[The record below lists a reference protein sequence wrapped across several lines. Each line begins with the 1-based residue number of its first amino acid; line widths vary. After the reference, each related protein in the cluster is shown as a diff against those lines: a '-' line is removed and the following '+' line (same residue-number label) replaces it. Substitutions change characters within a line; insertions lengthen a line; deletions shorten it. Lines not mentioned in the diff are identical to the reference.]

1 MFASVR
7 RLFAASN
14 LKPSVSDVR
23 KHKDFSHLSDGQLA
37 KLVRSAKLS
46 KLAVGEIIATPPAGE
61 ARRYLFKGKVRV
73 CSARHEFILDIQGA
87 SEGLRSLDEL
97 LAESG
102 RIECLTPTFVL
113 AMPTALVGVS
123 HEAGLDDWVETPH
136 ELAVD
141 DLSLDLVSEIEGS
154 LAREIMRDVKE
165 ERLTLPTMP
174 ELGLAVRRKAM
185 DPSSSAIDL
194 TRIIQVDVTIAA
206 KVIQIAN
213 SPVYAGYESTKTL
226 NEAIARMGMM
236 AVQDVVTALT
246 IKQLFVTKQPRLRR
260 RMRNLWEHSTRV
272 AAGASVLARHA
283 GTIDPE
289 QALLA
294 GLVHDIGELAII
306 QYANQSNLSSI
317 SDADLDAAV
326 KHLKGPL
333 GAMLLRHWGLDEEF
347 VIAARFADEFDKQ
360 TPHGILLLDLVQ
372 VSQLHAQAGTSMAL
386 SLQDI
391 TQLPAIIKL
400 GLATEGPEKSISLLR
415 EARAE
420 IETIRLA
427 LAL

>member
-7 RLFAASN
+7 RLFPGSK

-23 KHKDFSHLSDGQLA
+23 KHKDFSHLSEVQLA
-37 KLVRSAKLS
+37 KLVRSAKLR
-46 KLAVGEIIATPPAGE
+46 KLAVGEIITMSTAGD
-61 ARRYLFKGKVRV
+61 ARRYLLKGKIRV
-73 CSARHEFILDIQGA
+73 CSAKHEFILDTQGV

-97 LAESG
+97 LAESL
-102 RIECLTPTFVL
+102 RVECLTPAFVL
-113 AMPTALVGVS
+113 AIPTALIGVS
-123 HEAGLDDWVETPH
+123 HEVGLDDWVETPR

-141 DLSLDLVSEIEGS
+141 DLSLDLVSELEGS
-154 LAREIMRDVKE
+154 LAREILRDVKE

-185 DPSSSAIDL
+185 DPNSSAIDL

-283 GTIDPE
+283 GTVDPE

-317 SDADLDAAV
+317 SDSDLDVAV

-333 GAMLLRHWGLDEEF
+333 GAMLLRHWGLGEEF
-347 VIAARFADEFDKQ
+347 VMAARFADEFDKQ
-360 TPHGILLLDLVQ
+360 TPNEILLLDLVQ
-372 VSQLHAQAGTSMAL
+372 VSQIHAQAGTSMAL

-391 TQLPAIIKL
+391 TQIPAIRKL
-400 GLATEGPEKSISLLR
+400 GLATEGSEKSISLLR

-420 IETIRLA
+420 IETVRLA

>member
-7 RLFAASN
+7 RLFAASK

-23 KHKDFSHLSDGQLA
+23 KHKDFSHLSDVQLA
-37 KLVRSAKLS
+37 KLVRLAKLR
-46 KLAVGEIIATPPAGE
+46 KLAVGEVITMSTAGD
-61 ARRYLFKGKVRV
+61 AGRYLFKGKVRV
-73 CSARHEFILDIQGA
+73 RSAKHEFILDIQGA
-87 SEGLRSLDEL
+87 SEGLPALDEL
-97 LAESG
+97 LAESV
-102 RIECLTPTFVL
+102 RIECLTPAFVL
-113 AMPTALVGVS
+113 AMPTALIGVS
-123 HEAGLDDWVETPH
+123 HEVGLDDWVETPD

-141 DLSLDLVSEIEGS
+141 DLSLDLVSELQGS

-165 ERLTLPTMP
+165 ERLNLPTMP

-185 DPSSSAIDL
+185 DPNSSAIDL

-226 NEAIARMGMM
+226 NEAIARVGMM

-283 GTIDPE
+283 GTVDPE

-317 SDADLDAAV
+317 SDADLDVAV

-333 GAMLLRHWGLDEEF
+333 GAMLLRNLG
-347 VIAARFADEFDKQ
+347 ARR
-360 TPHGILLLDLVQ
+360 GVC
-372 VSQLHAQAGTSMAL
+372 GRG
-386 SLQDI
+386 SLC
-391 TQLPAIIKL
+391 
-400 GLATEGPEKSISLLR
+400 R
-415 EARAE
+415 
-420 IETIRLA
+420 
-427 LAL
+427 

>member
-1 MFASVR
+1 MFARLR
-7 RLFAASN
+7 RLIAAPKP
-14 LKPSVSDVR
+14 KPSVSHLR
-23 KHKDFSHLSDGQLA
+23 KHRDFSRLSDLQLA

-46 KLAVGEIIATPPAGE
+46 KLARGDVIAMPAVGD
-61 ARRYLFKGKVRV
+61 ARHYLFEGKVRV
-73 CSARHEFILDIQGA
+73 FSDSHEFILDIQRP
-87 SEGLRSLDEL
+87 SQGLRSLDEL

-102 RIECLTPTFVL
+102 RVECLTPAFVL
-113 AMPTALVGVS
+113 AIPTDLVGAT
-123 HEAGLDDWVETPH
+123 HELGLDDWVETPH

-141 DLSLDLVSEIEGS
+141 DLSLDSVSEVEGS
-154 LAREIMRDVKE
+154 LAREILRDVRE

-185 DPSSSAIDL
+185 DPKSSAIDL
-194 TRIIQVDVTIAA
+194 ARIIQVDVTIAA

-283 GTIDPE
+283 GTVDPE

-317 SDADLDAAV
+317 SDSDLDAAA
-326 KHLKGPL
+326 KHLKSPL

-347 VIAARFADEFDKQ
+347 VIAARFADEFHKQ
-360 TPHGILLLDLVQ
+360 TPNEILLLDLVQ

-391 TQLPAIIKL
+391 TQLPAIKKL

-420 IETIRLA
+420 IEMIRLA

>member
-1 MFASVR
+1 MFASIR
-7 RLFAASN
+7 QLFAASN

-23 KHKDFSHLSDGQLA
+23 KHKDFSHLSDAQLA
-37 KLVRSAKLS
+37 ELVRSAKLS
-46 KLAVGEIIATPPAGE
+46 KQAVGEVIAMPTAE
-61 ARRYLFKGKVRV
+61 DARHYLFKGKVKVR
-73 CSARHEFILDIQGA
+73 SASHEFILDIQRP

-97 LAESG
+97 SAESG
-102 RIECLTPTFVL
+102 RVECLTPVL
-113 AMPTALVGVS
+113 TLAIPTALVGASYEV
-123 HEAGLDDWVETPH
+123 GLDDWVEAPQ
-136 ELAVD
+136 ELTVD
-141 DLSLDLVSEIEGS
+141 DLSLGSVSAIEGS

-174 ELGLAVRRKAM
+174 ELGLAVRRKTM
-185 DPSSSAIDL
+185 DPNSSALDL

-226 NEAIARMGMM
+226 NEAISRMGMM

-306 QYANQSNLSSI
+306 QYANQSKLSSI
-317 SDADLDAAV
+317 SDSDLDAAV
-326 KHLKGPL
+326 RHLKGPL
-333 GAMLLRHWGLDEEF
+333 GAILLRHWGLDDEF

-360 TPHGILLLDLVQ
+360 TPNGILLLDLVQ
-372 VSQLHAQAGTSMAL
+372 VAQLHAQAGTSMAL

-391 TQLPAIIKL
+391 TQIPAIAKL

-415 EARAE
+415 ESRAE

>member
-1 MFASVR
+1 MFAIVR
-7 RLFAASN
+7 RLFAAAK
-14 LKPSVSDVR
+14 LKPSGSHLR
-23 KHKDFSHLSDGQLA
+23 NHKDFSHLSDAQLA

-46 KLAVGEIIATPPAGE
+46 KLAVGEVVALPAAGD
-61 ARRYLFKGKVRV
+61 ARHYLFKGKVRV
-73 CSARHEFILDIQGA
+73 CSARHEFILDIQRP
-87 SEGLRSLDEL
+87 SEGLRPLDEL
-97 LAESG
+97 LAESA
-102 RIECLTPTFVL
+102 RVECLTPAFVL
-113 AMPTALVGVS
+113 AIPTALVGTSNEV
-123 HEAGLDDWVETPH
+123 GLDDWVETPQ
-136 ELAVD
+136 ELTVD
-141 DLSLDLVSEIEGS
+141 DLSLESVSEVEGS
-154 LAREIMRDVKE
+154 LAREIIRDVKE
-165 ERLTLPTMP
+165 ERLALPTMP

-185 DPSSSAIDL
+185 DPKSSAMDL

-213 SPVYAGYESTKTL
+213 SPIYAGYESTKTL
-226 NEAIARMGMM
+226 NEAIARMGMI

-260 RMRNLWEHSTRV
+260 RMRDLWEHSTRV
-272 AAGASVLARHA
+272 AAGALVLARHA

-317 SDADLDAAV
+317 SDSDLDAAV

-333 GAMLLRHWGLDEEF
+333 GAMLLRHWGLDDEF

-360 TPHGILLLDLVQ
+360 TPNGILLLDLVQ
-372 VSQLHAQAGTSMAL
+372 VSQLHAQAGTLMAL
-386 SLQDI
+386 SLQGI
-391 TQLPAIIKL
+391 TQLPAIKKL
-400 GLATEGPEKSISLLR
+400 GLATEGPEKSISFLR

-427 LAL
+427 LVL